1 MVWVPQDSGAGKR
14 TAVNDVQ
21 QQQSQE
27 SGCCR
32 GDDAVVVAEVSF
44 AALIRDVVDTHHAF
58 LRRQFPLLQQLT
70 TEAAEANAAVAPELA
85 QLPELTANF
94 VACVEAQLSR
104 EEGVL
109 FPMIERLAEQTVVSP
124 CHAGMIKSR
133 ISMAEREHAR
143 VHGVLTR
150 MKDLTHR
157 YLSPA
162 GPCEACH
169 ELLGVLDAIERDLA
183 AHVSK
188 ERGQLYPQA
197 VEREAALARR

>member
-1 MVWVPQDSGAGKR
+1 MS
-14 TAVNDVQ
+14 DV

-32 GDDAVVVAEVSF
+32 GDDSVVAEVSF
-44 AALIRDVVDTHHAF
+44 AVLVRDVVDTHHAF
-58 LRRQFPLLQQLT
+58 LRSQLPLLQKLT
-70 TEAAEANAAVAPELA
+70 TEAAEANAAVAPELT

-150 MKDLTHR
+150 MKDLAHR

-169 ELLGVLDAIERDLA
+169 ELLDVLDAIERDLA
-183 AHVSK
+183 THVSK
-188 ERGQLYPQA
+188 ERDQLYPQA